1 MKTEISAGGV
11 IYRKKGKSWQ
21 ILLLKDK
28 NDHWTFPKGLIEDG
42 EEKVKAAQREIGEE
56 VGLKEI
62 KLVTDLTPIKYWY
75 MQSIFSPARNKRQ
88 NDLIHKTVYYF
99 LFETEGSEETRPQK
113 EEGIT
118 DVRWFSP
125 TEALK
130 EVGYR
135 KTNEPI
141 LQEVIKKCESQL

>member
-11 IYRKKGKSWQ
+11 IYRKKGKAWQ

-42 EEKVKAAQREIGEE
+42 EEKVKTAEREIGEE

-62 KLVTDLTPIKYWY
+62 KLVADLTPIKYWY
-75 MQSIFSPARNKRQ
+75 MQKHLLRNRWQ
-88 NDLIHKTVYYF
+88 SDLVRKTVYYF
-99 LFETEGSEETRPQK
+99 LYEAKGNEETLPQT
-113 EEGIT
+113 EEGISE
-118 DVRWFSP
+118 VRWFSP
-125 TEALK
+125 AEALK
-130 EVGYR
+130 VVGYR

-141 LQEVIKKCESQL
+141 LQEVMEKCESQR

>member
-1 MKTEISAGGV
+1 MLAFLRTSFMKTEISAGGV

-28 NDHWTFPKGLIEDG
+28 NDHWTFPKGLIEEG

-62 KLVTDLTPIKYWY
+62 KLVADLTPIKYWY
-75 MQSIFSPARNKRQ
+75 KWQS
-88 NDLIHKTVYYF
+88 DLVRKTVYYF
-99 LFETEGSEETRPQK
+99 LFETEGNEETHPQE